1 MKEIAEVTMVW
12 LAFDMSIALSGLV
25 LLGFG
30 RWLFDLAQR
39 PEANHRR
46 ID

>member
-1 MKEIAEVTMVW
+1 MVW

-25 LLGFG
+25 LLAFG
-30 RWLFDLAQR
+30 RWLFDLARHHQR
-39 PEANHRR
+39 DHRH

>member
-1 MKEIAEVTMVW
+1 MVW

-30 RWLFDLAQR
+30 RWLFDLAQHR
-39 PEANHRR
+39 QPEHRH